1 MQACPFRTGDSADGD
16 ARETREKEDRQD
28 RPEGRQ
34 GRAGEAEENGKSREE
49 EDAHRR
55 PPERARAAP
64 LGKPSSAA
72 AAKPAAKPAKR
83 TKVDRAP
90 KTRPETAS
98 VTGFLAALPDPQQRA
113 DSEIVLDM
121 MRAATGCE
129 PVMWGSSIVGFDQYR
144 YRYDSGREGDMPI
157 VGFSPRKQS
166 LVLYIMPGFADHDA
180 LLARLGKHSTG
191 KSCLYV
197 KRLADVDRGVLERL
211 VRGSVEEMR
220 RRHRAGQAGS

>member
-1 MQACPFRTGDSADGD
+1 MA
-16 ARETREKEDRQD
+16 TRANPAKT
-28 RPEGRQ
+28 
-34 GRAGEAEENGKSREE
+34 ENTVKIAST
-49 EDAHRR
+49 A
-55 PPERARAAP
+55 ANAAP
-64 LGKPSSAA
+64 AKPKQ
-72 AAKPAAKPAKR
+72 AAKPARKAPTAVRPGSKPSSGVAAKSAAKAKSATR
-83 TKVDRAP
+83 IQVDRSP
-90 KTRPETAS
+90 RTRPEAAS
-98 VTGFLAALPDPQQRA
+98 VAAFLAALADSQQRA
-113 DSEIVLDM
+113 DSGVVLDM

-129 PVMWGSSIVGFDQYR
+129 PVMWGGSIVGFDRYH

-166 LVLYIMPGFADHDA
+166 LVLYIMPGFADHEA
-180 LLARLGKHSTG
+180 LLAQLGKHSTG